1 MYSVRKFAK
10 NIVAFIFFTC
20 EKKDKKRIFEHSA
33 HVCVNLRKRVRET
46 SKKRRLF
53 FVQKEESMLQMQNF
67 LALIDRLFYTL

>member
-1 MYSVRKFAK
+1 LNFSRKSAK
-10 NIVAFIFFTC
+10 NIAEPFFLLVKRKTKTCIFKHF
-20 EKKDKKRIFEHSA
+20 A